1 MRTVTMLVVS
11 IVLIAL
17 STGYALW
24 LYPHLP
30 ATIPTHW
37 NAAGQV
43 DGWGPRG
50 TAAFMV
56 PAMMLFFLVL
66 MLVLPLI
73 SPQRFKVEGFRGT
86 WNTVIALLMAMFA
99 FIHVA
104 MLQAAQHPRVDVGR
118 LLIAGICLFI
128 AAIGPLMPRL
138 KRNFWMGVR
147 TPWTLASEEVWTATH
162 RLAGWTM
169 GLGGL
174 LGAVLV
180 LAGVPVAGFVVMI
193 AGALFPVFYSLW
205 LYKKLEREGGLAE

>member
-1 MRTVTMLVVS
+1 MRTVTMLVISV
-11 IVLIAL
+11 VLIAL
-17 STGYALW
+17 AAGYALW
-24 LYPHLP
+24 LYPQLP
-30 ATIPTHW
+30 EMVPTHW

-50 TAAFMV
+50 TAAFMT
-56 PAMMLFFLVL
+56 PGIMLIFLAL

-86 WNTVIALLMAMFA
+86 WNAVVALLMVLFA

-104 MLQAAQHPRVDVGR
+104 MLQAALHPQVDVGR

-128 AAIGPLMPRL
+128 AAMGLFMPKV

-169 GLGGL
+169 GIGGL
-174 LGAVLV
+174 VGAVLV
-180 LAGVPVAGFVVMI
+180 LAGVPPLAGFVFVI
-193 AGALFPVFYSLW
+193 AAALYPVFYSLW
-205 LYKKLEREGGLAE
+205 LYKRLEREGKLE